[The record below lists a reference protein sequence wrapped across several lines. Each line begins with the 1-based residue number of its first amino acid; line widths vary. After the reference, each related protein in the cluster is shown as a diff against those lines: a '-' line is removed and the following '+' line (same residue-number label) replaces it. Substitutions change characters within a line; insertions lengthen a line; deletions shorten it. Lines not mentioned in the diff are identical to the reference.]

1 MQAIREIK
9 TVHSKKLS
17 INIPDFLRDKQV
29 EILIFP
35 FEEENRKQESFDEFV
50 NFVSSNKFHLPAGYK
65 FDRNELHER

>member
-17 INIPDFLRDKQV
+17 IDIPDFLRDKQV

-35 FEEENRKQESFDEFV
+35 FEEGSKKQESFDEFM
-50 NFVSSNKFHLPAGYK
+50 NFISSNKFHLPVDYK